1 MDNQLPKVS
10 CKLIFTFS
18 LKLQYVYLKFVF
30 INYVRAP
37 IYLTS
42 SNLVSKQ
49 FDEAKD
55 KITTLK
61 EEPSN
66 EIKLKIYALFKQA
79 TVGKCNTKKPGMTD
93 FVGR

>member
-1 MDNQLPKVS
+1 M
-10 CKLIFTFS
+10 
-18 LKLQYVYLKFVF
+18 YKFKF
-30 INYVRAP
+30 N
-37 IYLTS
+37 IYQRSSIHLTQ

-49 FDEAKD
+49 FEEAKD

-79 TVGKCNTKKPGMTD
+79 TVGKCNVKKPGMTD

>member
-1 MDNQLPKVS
+1 
-10 CKLIFTFS
+10 
-18 LKLQYVYLKFVF
+18 LKFVF